1 MMASCVPDCL
11 SWSVTVGGLFVAC
24 WQPKLTMAI
33 NTIKNIRVFMT
44 KILSNFIWVDDIDDA
59 LNLVAQLNGAENYA
73 IDTEFERSRTFYLNP
88 ALLQISCDEQV
99 YLVDIAI
106 PEIAEAVLQST
117 QGLVLHSGSEDL
129 ELYHQVTG
137 HKPERVYDTQVAA
150 ALSGYDLHTSYL
162 NLVQD
167 LMDVELDKGMSRSDW
182 LARPLSDE
190 QLQYAVEDI
199 AYLGGFKQILTPKFT
214 AKGLDGLFD
223 VLMQQMINQ
232 LDHDG
237 HAEKL
242 FQKMVKS
249 ERLNHP
255 EAQKLWVILNWRD
268 EVAKSR
274 NKPRNWIL
282 NPKQIVEVIR
292 KVKAYPDL
300 FHLGL
305 HPNFVKYNGE
315 SLLKAIHNDQHPSL
329 ASVPAQIKLNSLQ
342 GNHLSDMKQRLK
354 QVAERHQIEPS
365 IIINTQGLKKL
376 AFESGDLSDLAT
388 WQALS

>member
-1 MMASCVPDCL
+1 MASF
-11 SWSVTVGGLFVAC
+11 VTVGLFDSVSLSGFLVAC

-33 NTIKNIRVFMT
+33 NVIIYRRFFMT
-44 KILSNFIWVDDIDDA
+44 KILSNFTWVDDIDAA
-59 LNLVAQLNGAENYA
+59 LNLVALLDTTENYA

-88 ALLQISCDEQV
+88 ALLQISCQGQV

-106 PEIAEAVLQST
+106 PEIAEAVLKPT
-117 QGLVLHSGSEDL
+117 RGLILHSGSEDL
-129 ELYHQVTG
+129 ELYQQVTG
-137 HKPERVYDTQVAA
+137 NKPQRVYDTQVAA

-167 LMDVELDKGMSRSDW
+167 LIGIELDKGMSRSDW

-199 AYLGGFKQILTPKFT
+199 AYLDEFKQTLTTKFT
-214 AKGLDGLFD
+214 DKGLDGLFA
-223 VLMQQMINQ
+223 VLMQQMIDQ

-237 HAEKL
+237 HAEKVY
-242 FQKMVKS
+242 QKIVKS
-249 ERLNHP
+249 ERLNHS
-255 EAQKLWVILNWRD
+255 EARKLWLILNWRD

-282 NPKQIVEVIR
+282 NPKQVVDVIR
-292 KVKAYPDL
+292 KVRSYPDL
-300 FHLGL
+300 HNLGL

-315 SLLKAIHNDQHPSL
+315 SLIKTMQDDQHPWLDSL
-329 ASVPAQIKLNSLQ
+329 PAQIKLNSQQ
-342 GNHLSDMKQRLK
+342 GNQLSEMKQRLK
-354 QVAERHQIEPS
+354 QVADRHHIEPS

-376 AFESGDLSDLAT
+376 AFEGGELGDLAT
-388 WQALS
+388 WQALL